1 MSRLKFLKLEN
12 DARAIIFVLIIAL
25 LVLLG
30 PHIMNYIFGAGLNS
44 DGSYY
49 SRLGKN
55 VLNGD
60 LFDGLTNR
68 VISPYGLPFVI
79 ALFGLV
85 MPLKIASVFLGV
97 ILGLLSV
104 YLFFIILRKFK
115 VELILRIVSCVVLVL
130 SPPFLY
136 LFYGF
141 NKYAFPIVLSLLVF
155 YFFIK
160 ERRNL
165 FVLSFASV
173 GLFSFGILFLN
184 LFLFFIYTLL
194 IKRKEFR
201 FFLRVLLISLF
212 AFLISYIPI
221 FWKFG
226 LPEIFILDG
235 FFRNFISDLGGKFG
249 LGIFGVLIGATGL
262 VFSWKDK
269 KNYVLFYI
277 GFFVLLLLAIRFSA
291 VIFYFNFL
299 LSFLIAIAFIFLI
312 KRKWESKTIKNLM
325 LIVMICGLLFS
336 SLSYMNRIA
345 NIPNK
350 EFVDGLDFLDGKG
363 MVFSSYENGFWIT
376 SRENKVVMDEIFWH
390 TKDVGERWRDSEKL
404 FKGSNLENSLE
415 IIDRYDIEYIFIDNK
430 MKTEI
435 WDNKKDGLLFLLDS
449 GRFEKVFDNNVVEI
463 WKVR

>member
-30 PHIMNYIFGAGLNS
+30 PHIMNYIFDAGLGS
-44 DGSYY
+44 ETSYY

-55 VLNGD
+55 VLSGD
-60 LFDGLTNR
+60 LFDGLTDR

-141 NKYAFPIVLSLLVF
+141 NKYAFPIVLSLLAF
-155 YFFIK
+155 YFFIN

-184 LFLFFIYTLL
+184 LFLFFIYILL

-249 LGIFGVLIGATGL
+249 LGIFGVLIGAAGL

-435 WDNKKDGLLFLLDS
+435 WDNKKDGLLFLLES
-449 GRFEKVFDNNVVEI
+449 GRFEKIFDNNVVEI